1 MFKKLDDHADL
12 SSRMAKRAGADVGA
26 RVASGDLH
34 PETLRAAILKCADCT
49 ETCACRVLLQG
60 DTQKGEIPDYCLNK
74 DLFEDIARND

>member
-26 RVASGDLH
+26 RVASGDLR

-49 ETCACRVLLQG
+49 EACACRTLLQG
-60 DTQKGEIPDYCLNK
+60 DTQNGEIPDYCLNK
-74 DLFEDIARND
+74 SLFEDLSRSD